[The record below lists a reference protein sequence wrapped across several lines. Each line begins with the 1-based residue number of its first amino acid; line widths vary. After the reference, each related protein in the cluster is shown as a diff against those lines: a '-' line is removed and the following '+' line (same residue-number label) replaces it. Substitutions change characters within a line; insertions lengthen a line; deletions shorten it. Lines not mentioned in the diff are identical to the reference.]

1 MIDLYIS
8 LKGAVDRYQL
18 FKYSTKTDELH
29 I

>member
-8 LKGAVDRYQL
+8 LKGTVDQYQI
-18 FKYSTKTDELH
+18 FKYSTKTEELH